1 MPPRRD
7 NNMQTRRGFIQKVSM
22 LFGALAVSGSTMFLT
37 ACAAVVNDLLTAFQ
51 SILNILSAAGILPGG
66 ALVSTA
72 LSNVIA
78 DVKIYENAPAAD
90 KVSAG
95 EKLSLV
101 IQIAQAQLQTW
112 FSGLG
117 LTGVLAAVV
126 ESLVSVILGT
136 LAGLLPTLPVPP
148 TVTWEMISEIAAA
161 KALSRRVVYKPVAT
175 ITITRSG
182 LDKASG
188 QFRKS
193 FNAALTSNGYAK
205 AF

>member
-1 MPPRRD
+1 
-7 NNMQTRRGFIQKVSM
+7 MQTRRGFIQKVSM

-90 KVSAG
+90 KASAG

-136 LAGLLPTLPVPP
+136 LAGLLPTLPIPR
-148 TVTWEMISEIAAA
+148 TWAPEIFAA

>member
-1 MPPRRD
+1 
-7 NNMQTRRGFIQKVSM
+7 MQTRRGFIQKVSM

-90 KVSAG
+90 KASAG

-112 FSGLG
+112 FSEFLKTFDLGLG
-117 LTGVLAAVV
+117 LTGALAAVV

-148 TVTWEMISEIAAA
+148 TSAPVIASA

>member
-51 SILNILSAAGILPGG
+51 SILNILSAAGILPEGG

-90 KVSAG
+90 KASAG

-112 FSGLG
+112 FS
-117 LTGVLAAVV
+117 
-126 ESLVSVILGT
+126 
-136 LAGLLPTLPVPP
+136 
-148 TVTWEMISEIAAA
+148 
-161 KALSRRVVYKPVAT
+161 
-175 ITITRSG
+175 
-182 LDKASG
+182 
-188 QFRKS
+188 
-193 FNAALTSNGYAK
+193 
-205 AF
+205 

>member
-90 KVSAG
+90 KASAG
-95 EKLSLV
+95 AKLSLV

-148 TVTWEMISEIAAA
+148 TSAPEIAAA
-161 KALSRRVVYKPVAT
+161 KALSRRVVYRPVAT

>member
-1 MPPRRD
+1 
-7 NNMQTRRGFIQKVSM
+7 MQTRRGFIQKVSM

-90 KVSAG
+90 KASAG

-148 TVTWEMISEIAAA
+148 TSAPEIAAA
-161 KALSRRVVYKPVAT
+161 KALSRRVVYRPVAT

>member
-1 MPPRRD
+1 
-7 NNMQTRRGFIQKVSM
+7 MQTRRGFIQKVSM
-22 LFGALAVSGSTMFLT
+22 LFGALAVSGSTVFLT

-90 KVSAG
+90 KASAG
-95 EKLSLV
+95 AKLSLV

-112 FSGLG
+112 FGGLG

-148 TVTWEMISEIAAA
+148 TSAPEIAAA

>member
-1 MPPRRD
+1 
-7 NNMQTRRGFIQKVSM
+7 M

-90 KVSAG
+90 KASAG

-148 TVTWEMISEIAAA
+148 TSAPEIAAA
-161 KALSRRVVYKPVAT
+161 KALSRRVVYRPVAT

>member
-1 MPPRRD
+1 
-7 NNMQTRRGFIQKVSM
+7 MQTRRGFIQKVSM

-90 KVSAG
+90 KASAG

-112 FSGLG
+112 FGGLG

-148 TVTWEMISEIAAA
+148 TSAPEIAAA

>member
-1 MPPRRD
+1 
-7 NNMQTRRGFIQKVSM
+7 MQTRRGFIQKVSM

-90 KVSAG
+90 KASAG

-148 TVTWEMISEIAAA
+148 TSAPEIAAA